1 MQGRPEYLPLPM
13 PRMFKRFR
21 WPLLFLMLISLTA
34 RVFTGAS
41 EAQVNFTSLIID
53 QHVVVDATAD
63 ENILLHDAQIKSS
76 EDASSIPDK
85 HRTYATYKKYVTP
98 DKSFAVTLSQ
108 SRETSN
114 QYSVTES
121 VAESHIHAPIFLPL
135 ANSPPAVV
143 SAHSHTHTTT
153 TGSSVVTENN
163 FGEIAFNNSA
173 GRLGSFQL

>member
-1 MQGRPEYLPLPM
+1 
-13 PRMFKRFR
+13 
-21 WPLLFLMLISLTA
+21 LTA
-34 RVFTGAS
+34 RVFTGAQ
-41 EAQVNFTSLIID
+41 EAQVNFTSLIVD
-53 QHVVVDATAD
+53 QHVVVDASVNEHA
-63 ENILLHDAQIKSS
+63 LLHQVQIKSS

-98 DKSFAVTLSQ
+98 DKSFAVTLTQ
-108 SRETSN
+108 IRETSN
-114 QYSVTES
+114 QYSVVGY

-163 FGEIAFNNSA
+163 FGEIAINYSA
-173 GRLGSFQL
+173 GGLGSFQL

>member
-1 MQGRPEYLPLPM
+1 M
-13 PRMFKRFR
+13 PRMFKRFGG
-21 WPLLFLMLISLTA
+21 LFLFVMLLSVSA

-53 QHVVVDATAD
+53 QHVVVDTTAD

-85 HRTYATYKKYVTP
+85 NRTYATYKKYVTP

-108 SRETSN
+108 SREISN
-114 QYSVTES
+114 QYSVIGY

-153 TGSSVVTENN
+153 TGSPVVTENY
-163 FGEIAFNNSA
+163 FGEIAINNSA
-173 GRLGSFQL
+173 GGLGSFQLKWQ